1 MLCQTWYGSIEKKI
15 KFSFFFN
22 REAARLSS
30 KCVNLF
36 TTVSKEEKEA
46 VHLREEQLHKLL
58 VPTAQKVL
66 KWYQEHKNKLNL
78 TKNVDVS
85 DKGLESLIKLFTDER
100 KIREDV
106 VSSCNEEMPKNA
118 PKTFN
123 RKLRN

>member
-1 MLCQTWYGSIEKKI
+1 M
-15 KFSFFFN
+15 
-22 REAARLSS
+22 
-30 KCVNLF
+30 
-36 TTVSKEEKEA
+36 
-46 VHLREEQLHKLL
+46 HLREEQLHKLL

-118 PKTFN
+118 PKLSTESSGIN
-123 RKLRN
+123 KASSTITNVRKDTDSNTHKKKLLTKKRTEQKEN